1 MLWAS
6 PGRWARDNHDKES
19 VMAEDKPEIT
29 YDDFAK
35 LDLRVARIL
44 EASQHPNADRLIVLK
59 VDVGGQERQIIAGLR
74 AYYEPA
80 AMVGKD
86 IVIVA
91 NLEPRKMRGLE
102 SQGMLL
108 AASRFEPGA
117 EAPAEVVVISPER
130 PLPSGS
136 RVS

>member
-1 MLWAS
+1 M
-6 PGRWARDNHDKES
+6 P
-19 VMAEDKPEIT
+19 EDKPVIT

-35 LDLRVARIL
+35 LDLRIARVL

-59 VDVGGQERQIIAGLR
+59 VDVAGQERQIIAGLR
-74 AYYEPA
+74 QYYDPA

-86 IVIVA
+86 VVIVA
-91 NLEPRKMRGLE
+91 NLAPRKMRGLE

-108 AASRFEPGA
+108 AASRYEPGA
-117 EAPAEVVVISPER
+117 EAPAEVVVVMPER

-136 RVS
+136 TVS

>member
-1 MLWAS
+1 M
-6 PGRWARDNHDKES
+6 P
-19 VMAEDKPEIT
+19 EDKPVIS

-35 LDLRVARIL
+35 LDLRIARVL
-44 EASQHPNADRLIVLK
+44 EASPHPNADRLIVLT
-59 VDVGGQERQIIAGLR
+59 VDVGGQPRQIIAGLR
-74 AYYEPA
+74 QYYEPA

-91 NLEPRKMRGLE
+91 NLAPRKMRGLE

-117 EAPAEVVVISPER
+117 ENPADVVVLTPDR
-130 PLPSGS
+130 PVPSGS
-136 RVS
+136 TVS